1 MEKREEFDG
10 QSAFLAFIIV
20 IILHNTFAPKGI
32 RQELNEYSI
41 KFYVIAIVL
50 GLTFF
55 VARDAMKKR
64 RRKKD
69 QEALEQWQKR
79 NREMVEK
86 YRKDKRED

>member
-1 MEKREEFDG
+1 MEQREEFNG
-10 QSAFLAFIIV
+10 QSALLVFIIA
-20 IILHNTFAPKGI
+20 IILHNTFAPKNI
-32 RQELNEYSI
+32 RQELNEYSM
-41 KFYVIAIVL
+41 KFYVIAILL

-55 VARDAMKKR
+55 IVRDVARKR

-79 NREMVEK
+79 NREMAER